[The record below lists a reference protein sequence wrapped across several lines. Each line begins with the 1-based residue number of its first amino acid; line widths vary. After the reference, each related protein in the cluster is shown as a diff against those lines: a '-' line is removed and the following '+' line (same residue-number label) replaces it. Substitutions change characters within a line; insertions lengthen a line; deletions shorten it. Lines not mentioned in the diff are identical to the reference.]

1 MTNKLW
7 LCKLN
12 RRYNPHNLDTLLK
25 NKQQGTLTTST
36 EQVDKQKTASH
47 SILET
52 FMMMKLDL
60 LIKKQIK

>member
-1 MTNKLW
+1 MANKLW

-12 RRYNPHNLDTLLK
+12 RRYNPRNLDILLK

-36 EQVDKQKTASH
+36 ERADKQKTAAH

-52 FMMMKLDL
+52 FMMMKLDP